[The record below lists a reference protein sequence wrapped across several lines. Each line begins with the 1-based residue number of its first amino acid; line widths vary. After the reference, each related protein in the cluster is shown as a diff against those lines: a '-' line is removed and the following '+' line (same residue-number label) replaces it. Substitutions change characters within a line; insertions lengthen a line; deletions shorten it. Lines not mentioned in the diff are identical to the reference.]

1 MKAERLPYDMG
12 NAGDFIKH
20 GLIAEF
26 TEWWLS
32 INKSDFVFIDPFGG
46 RPYVSPPHS
55 GVIRRLQQLP
65 DCALKRGQ
73 PEIANRYYG
82 SANLVRNI
90 VTKVNRNVV
99 IKVSDRNQKAME
111 DLLNEGFEPIQFD
124 GFDSQNSF
132 SIIDCKLSKHEVSL
146 LLLDPFDDFL
156 SQYADSVIHWLAG
169 TVSTLRVPVLVFV
182 LCKDWES
189 EAGLKWQQLQ
199 ARFLLPDL
207 MQFSLA
213 CSQISESIIKGETNF
228 NSEAVLLLP
237 PGYGEEY
244 LDQLTNRLQNFS
256 VKISNVLKRD
266 VVFKSR
272 GKLSM
277 EQV

>member
-46 RPYVSPPHS
+46 RPYVSPPHT

-73 PEIANRYYG
+73 PEIANRYFG
-82 SANLVRNI
+82 SAKLVKNI
-90 VTKVNRNVV
+90 STKVKRNVI

-124 GFDSQNSF
+124 GFDSKNSF
-132 SIIDCKLSKHEVSL
+132 SIVDCKLSKHEISL

-156 SQYADSVIHWLAG
+156 SQYADSVIPRLAEI
-169 TVSTLRVPVLVFV
+169 VSTWRVPVLVFV
-182 LCKDWES
+182 LCEDWES

-199 ARFLLPDL
+199 DRFLLPDL

-213 CSQISESIIKGETNF
+213 CQKISNSMIEGETNL

-237 PGYGEEY
+237 YGYGEGH
-244 LDQLTNRLQNFS
+244 LDQLFNQLQKFS
-256 VKISNVLKRD
+256 VNLSHVLERD

-272 GKLSM
+272 GELSM